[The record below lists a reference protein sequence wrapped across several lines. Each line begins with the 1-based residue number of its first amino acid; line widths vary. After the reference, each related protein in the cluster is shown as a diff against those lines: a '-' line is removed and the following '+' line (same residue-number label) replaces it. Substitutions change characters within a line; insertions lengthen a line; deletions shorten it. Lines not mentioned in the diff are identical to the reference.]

1 MEVLNFIF
9 GLGIAFSIFGF
20 IWGLIML
27 FVNFIRGSYQQ
38 GKEVQGYVLR
48 IIKYFLLVSVSAN
61 YIIKYQDG
69 NVSDTTVG
77 LTNMILGVI
86 VMALY
91 LMGKLRNRAMLSQLS
106 KNPVF
111 ARFSTAVDPK
121 VERYLLSGSLVYFI
135 FCLQYPAM
143 VDNSVVNWFTESI
156 VSIYNTPVIGWV
168 FAVIAFFFLINI
180 VMRGA
185 NVIGSL
191 LTGQPLNRPS
201 AGGGF
206 GNFQGGGNSN
216 PFEQFREQ
224 QKQGDDFVDYE
235 DVTEEEEE
243 GSDEDEKGRIN

>member
-1 MEVLNFIF
+1 MEILNFIF

-27 FVNFIRGSYQQ
+27 LLNFIRGSYQE

-86 VMALY
+86 VMGLY
-91 LMGKLRNRAMLSQLS
+91 LMGKLQNRAMLSQLA

-111 ARFSTAVDPK
+111 ARFSGHVDPK

-143 VDNSVVNWFTESI
+143 VNNSVVNWFTESI
-156 VSIYNTPVIGWV
+156 VGIYNTPVIGWI
-168 FAVIAFFFLINI
+168 FAVIAFFFLVNI
-180 VMRGA
+180 ILRGA

-201 AGGGF
+201 AGSF

-235 DVTEEEEE
+235 DVTDVEE
-243 GSDEDEKGRIN
+243 SDEEKGKLN

>member
-1 MEVLNFIF
+1 MGVLNFIF

-27 FVNFIRGSYQQ
+27 FVNFIRGSYQE

-106 KNPVF
+106 NNPVF
-111 ARFSTAVDPK
+111 ARFSTTIDPK

-191 LTGQPLNRPS
+191 LTGQPLNGPT
-201 AGGGF
+201 GGAF
-206 GNFQGGGNSN
+206 GNFQGGASSN

-224 QKQGDDFVDYE
+224 QKQSDDFVDYE
-235 DVTEEEEE
+235 DVTEEEDEE
-243 GSDEDEKGRIN
+243 ANK